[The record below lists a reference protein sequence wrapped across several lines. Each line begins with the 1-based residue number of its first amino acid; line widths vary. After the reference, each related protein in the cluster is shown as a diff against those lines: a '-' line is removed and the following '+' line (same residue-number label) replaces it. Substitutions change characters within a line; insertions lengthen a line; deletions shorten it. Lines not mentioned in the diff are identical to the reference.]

1 MRLALLIALL
11 FFAFVPTVYAA
22 TGLTL
27 EIVRGEGA
35 IHNVRERQFVEP
47 VIRVTDNGLPAPD
60 AIVTFVLPQVGP
72 SGTFTEGTTLTL
84 TTGPDGIATGRGFRP
99 NSLAGQF
106 ELRIAVSYLGRTAR
120 VSLLQTNAAPVQAQ
134 VRKSRS
140 RAYVILGAVIGGAAA
155 GAAATLGGGS
165 SSPAATAM
173 VPSLPP
179 LGNVR
184 PPAVISAGSGSI
196 GVPVN

>member
-1 MRLALLIALL
+1 MLLALLIALL
-11 FFAFVPTVYAA
+11 FFTFPSPVHAA

-35 IHNVRERQFVEP
+35 IHNVREREFVET
-47 VIRVTDNGLPAPD
+47 VIRVTDNGLPAPG

-72 SGTFTEGTTLTL
+72 SGSFSEGTTLTL
-84 TTGPDGIATGRGFRP
+84 ITGADGTATGRGFRP

-106 ELRIAVSYLGRTAR
+106 ELRIAVSYRGRTAR

-134 VRKSRS
+134 LRKSRS
-140 RAYVILGAVIGGAAA
+140 RAYVILGVVIGGAAA
-155 GAAATLGGGS
+155 GAAAALGGGS

-173 VPSLPP
+173 VPSPP
-179 LGNVR
+179 PPGNVR
-184 PPAVISAGSGSI
+184 LPAVISAGSGSI